1 VRLFEKILA
10 ESCIA
15 LRKLLRTNRTSRQ
28 YNKKCREKSGHG
40 CPEFSTER
48 SPAVTET

>member
-15 LRKLLRTNRTSRQ
+15 LRKLLRTPRTSRQ
-28 YNKKCREKSGHG
+28 YDNRCREKSGEG
-40 CPEFSTER
+40 
-48 SPAVTET
+48 